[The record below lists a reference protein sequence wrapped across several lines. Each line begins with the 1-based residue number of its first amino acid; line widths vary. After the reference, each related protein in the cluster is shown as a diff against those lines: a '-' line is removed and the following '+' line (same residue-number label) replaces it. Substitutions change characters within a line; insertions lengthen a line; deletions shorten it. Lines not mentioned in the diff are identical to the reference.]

1 MRNHAIRIAAAAGAA
16 ALLGTLITAPAQAAD
31 PFNATI
37 NGQRNFTPLVNLASS
52 SNLTVDAV
60 NLPANVGLYALNC
73 EVPAN
78 PRSAPTNCDSAAGSL
93 AYVPPTPAARAAVPL
108 PIKVNAEF
116 FGTNPNPQTGA
127 STYNLVDCRKPGATP
142 QATTCAVYV
151 LGAGRES
158 ANPTYLRIWPTV
170 FTPLA
175 KERKGDTMTVTV
187 AGNVVKRNSTVSI
200 KAGAPTP
207 MTVKLASGLPAT
219 VSSTTCA
226 ITDTTIAPLGDA
238 TTCSVIM
245 TSNGGKNVKPFKRV
259 QVFNIA
265 K

>member
-1 MRNHAIRIAAAAGAA
+1 MKTLARRITAAAGAA
-16 ALLGTLITAPAQAAD
+16 ALLGTLVAVPAQAAD

-37 NGQRNFTPLVNLASS
+37 SGQRNFTPLVNLVSTS
-52 SNLTVDAV
+52 TLTVDVV

-78 PRSAPTNCDSAAGSL
+78 PRSAPTNCDSAEGSL
-93 AYVPPTPAARAAVPL
+93 AYIPAVPAERASVAI

-116 FGTNPNPQTGA
+116 YGTNPNPQTGA

-158 ANPTYLRIWPTV
+158 ANPNYLRIWPTV
-170 FTPLA
+170 FTPLT

-187 AGNVVKRNSTVSI
+187 AGKVVKRGATATI
-200 KAGAPTP
+200 KAGAATP
-207 MTVKLASGLPAT
+207 MTVKLGSGLPAT
-219 VSSTTCA
+219 VSSDNCA
-226 ITDTTIAPLGDA
+226 IADGSVTPLGNA
-238 TTCSVIM
+238 SSCTVIM
-245 TSNGGKNVKPFKRV
+245 TSNGGKNIKPFKRV
-259 QVFNIA
+259 QVLNVA
-265 K
+265 

>member
-1 MRNHAIRIAAAAGAA
+1 MKSLAVKIAAAAGAA
-16 ALLGTLITAPAQAAD
+16 ALLGTVVAVPAQAAD

-37 NGQRNFTPLVNLASS
+37 SGQRNFTPLVNLVSS
-52 SNLTVDAV
+52 STLTVDAT

-78 PRSAPTNCDSAAGSL
+78 PRSAPTNCDSAPGSL
-93 AYVPPTPAARAAVPL
+93 AYIPGIPADRATVAI

-158 ANPTYLRIWPTV
+158 ANPAYLRIWPTV
-170 FTPLA
+170 FTPLT

-187 AGNVVKRNSTVSI
+187 DGKVVKRGAAATI
-200 KAGAPTP
+200 KAGAATP
-207 MTVKLASGLPAT
+207 LSVKLASGLPAT
-219 VSSTTCA
+219 VSSSTCA
-226 ITDTTIAPLGDA
+226 ITDTTVTPLGDA
-238 TTCSVIM
+238 TTCTVIM
-245 TSNGGKNVKPFKRV
+245 TSNGGKNIKPFKRV
-259 QVFNIA
+259 QVLNVA